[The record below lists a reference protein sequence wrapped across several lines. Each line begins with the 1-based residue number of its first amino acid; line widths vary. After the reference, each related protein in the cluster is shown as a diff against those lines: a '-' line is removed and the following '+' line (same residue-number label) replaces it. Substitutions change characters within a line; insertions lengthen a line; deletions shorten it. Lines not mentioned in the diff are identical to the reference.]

1 MKAILILLSILQI
14 SSAYGWSPSYQTKD
28 EKEKSIE
35 IMKDYSTHAFH
46 GLIVSGEPV
55 KARKDPYTIEGTK
68 IYITEDI
75 FRYKVRVIE
84 EFKGELGDEEVF
96 ILNRKLPVGEQFTFW
111 VTGPTNFWLTI
122 HHYEPHTLEA
132 EIQIKSE

>member
-1 MKAILILLSILQI
+1 MKVFLILLSILQI
-14 SSAYGWSPSYQTKD
+14 SSAYGWSPPYQTKE

-35 IMKDYSTHAFH
+35 LMKDYSTHAFH
-46 GLIVSGEPV
+46 GLIVSGEPI
-55 KARKDPYTIEGTK
+55 KARREPFDVEGTK

-96 ILNRKLPVGEQFTFW
+96 VLNRKLPVGEQFTFW

-122 HHYEPHTLEA
+122 HYYEPHTPKPEA
-132 EIQIKSE
+132 QIKTE

>member
-1 MKAILILLSILQI
+1 
-14 SSAYGWSPSYQTKD
+14 
-28 EKEKSIE
+28 
-35 IMKDYSTHAFH
+35 MKDYSTHAFH

-111 VTGPTNFWLTI
+111 VIGPTSFWLTI